1 MFVDVFGGLRTC
13 AKSKSVPRMG
23 SYLITIAFPAVPHN
37 PTCKSNYHS

>member
-23 SYLITIAFPAVPHN
+23 SYLIISSLL
-37 PTCKSNYHS
+37 KS